1 MAQRRGFL
9 AEIQH
14 QSRLAEQRQR
24 AAVRQQ
30 DAAYKRAVQAQ
41 NAAKRA
47 TVAAERA
54 SDADRKRMEKE
65 AAVAHIAA
73 MQAEVEQLNATLI
86 AGYDQLDSLL
96 TATLDV
102 DDYVDLESLRQ
113 KAKHPAFARPN
124 LEIAIPVP
132 PLISSPL
139 EPTRRT
145 VEKPTGL
152 FGRKKKL
159 AEADAL
165 ADAELSVARQAWE
178 IAVQGL
184 PGRQAQQ
191 SAAHAAAE
199 KGRIEELATQRA
211 RYEEE
216 CAGREALV
224 VRNNSSLDQLIAN
237 LGYGDAAAIDE
248 YVGIVIANS
257 VYPDSFDVGHESV
270 FESSSAELRLRVL
283 VPGPDQIP
291 TIKSYRYVRASD
303 EIAVGELSQKDA
315 KDRYAGIV
323 HQVALRSLHEVFEA
337 DRRNLI
343 QAISLEVGTQTVSPA
358 TGTETYVPF
367 VAVAVSRDVFDQI
380 ELSAVV
386 PAATLEH
393 LGAALSKNPLGLVP
407 ANGTG
412 VRRS

>member
-1 MAQRRGFL
+1 MGRRRGFL

-24 AAVRQQ
+24 AAVREQ
-30 DAAYKRAVQAQ
+30 DAAYRRAVAAQ
-41 NAAKRA
+41 NAAQRA
-47 TVAAERA
+47 KLAASRA

-65 AAVAHIAA
+65 AAAAHVAA
-73 MQAEVEQLNATLI
+73 MQAEVDQLNATLF
-86 AGYDQLDSLL
+86 AGYDELDSLL
-96 TATLDV
+96 AATLEV

-113 KAKHPAFARPN
+113 RAEHPPFSKPN
-124 LEIAIPVP
+124 LQTAIPVP
-132 PLISSPL
+132 TPLTVPVK
-139 EPTRRT
+139 PTRRT

-159 AEADAL
+159 AEADAQ
-165 ADAELSVARQAWE
+165 ADAEMGVALRAWE
-178 IAVQGL
+178 MAGQAL
-184 PGRQAQQ
+184 PARQAQQ
-191 SAAHAAAE
+191 SSSYAAAE
-199 KGRIEELATQRA
+199 RARVEELATEQA
-211 RYEEE
+211 RYEAD
-216 CAGREALV
+216 CASREALV
-224 VRNNSSLDQLIAN
+224 AKNNFSLDELIAN
-237 LGYGDAAAIDE
+237 LGYGDAAAIHE

-257 VYPDSFDVGHESV
+257 VYPDSFDIDHESE
-270 FESSSAELRLRVL
+270 FEASSAELRLRVL

-291 TIKSYRYVRASD
+291 TVKAYRYVKASD
-303 EIAVGELSQKDA
+303 EITSAELSQKDA

-337 DRRNLI
+337 DRRKLI

-358 TGTETYVPF
+358 TGNETYVPF
-367 VAVAVSRDVFDQI
+367 VAVAVSREAFAQI

-393 LGAALSKNPLGLVP
+393 LGAALSKNPLGLIP
-407 ANGTG
+407 SNGSG